1 MAADH
6 HTDPDE
12 WPTCRLLGMAARL
25 DERRINR
32 TISHLGLTKGSLEA
46 LETIAELHATRA
58 SDLAA
63 LLCVSPQSMGKVI
76 QRLQGLGL
84 LTKQR
89 GRDGRTAS
97 IELTQ
102 NGVDA
107 LAAAEDLLQELAQ
120 PSSDTDPEFRS
131 NLAHRVGD
139 LRSLETG
146 KTPLASSTAVPGTA

>member
-102 NGVDA
+102 DGVDA
-107 LAAAEDLLQELAQ
+107 LGAAEDLLQDLAQ
-120 PSSDTDPEFRS
+120 PRTDTDPDFRS
-131 NLAHRVGD
+131 NLADRVGD

-146 KTPLASSTAVPGTA
+146 KIRTDNSAGVS

>member
-1 MAADH
+1 MA
-6 HTDPDE
+6 TDYDTKPDL
-12 WPTCRLLGMAARL
+12 WPTGRLLGMAARL

-46 LETIAELHATRA
+46 LETIAELHATKA

-63 LLCVSPQSMGKVI
+63 LLCVSPQSMGKVV

-84 LTKQR
+84 LRKHR

-102 NGVDA
+102 DGVDA
-107 LAAAEDLLQELAQ
+107 LDAAEDLLQDLAQ
-120 PSSDTDPEFRS
+120 PRTNTDPDFRS
-131 NLAHRVGD
+131 SLARRVGD

-146 KTPLASSTAVPGTA
+146 EFPPPQI

>member
-1 MAADH
+1 MAAEH
-6 HTDPDE
+6 HREPDDL
-12 WPTCRLLGMAARL
+12 PTCQLLGMAARL

-46 LETIAELHATRA
+46 LETIAELQATKA

-63 LLCVSPQSMGKVI
+63 LLCVSPQSMGKVV
-76 QRLQGLGL
+76 QRLQSLGL
-84 LTKQR
+84 LRKQR

-102 NGVDA
+102 DGVEA
-107 LAAAEDLLQELAQ
+107 LGAAEELLQELAQ
-120 PSSDTDPEFRS
+120 PRTDTDPDFRS

-146 KTPLASSTAVPGTA
+146 KSPHV